1 MIDLGEL
8 QDPTGEAQAEGYK
21 KRSKDL
27 AIRRT
32 PDAALSKSWRMALA
46 LLGGLRHWVFLPCMV
61 TDVALVVVARG
72 ADALDMSLNTV
83 AILFICELDDILYQ
97 LGLPERFKTRVVTEG
112 RVTLNDEEATTLLVS
127 ILSWWWWSPSIRSSH
142 F

>member
-1 MIDLGEL
+1 
-8 QDPTGEAQAEGYK
+8 
-21 KRSKDL
+21 
-27 AIRRT
+27 
-32 PDAALSKSWRMALA
+32 
-46 LLGGLRHWVFLPCMV
+46 MV
-61 TDVALVVVARG
+61 AVRG
-72 ADALDMSLNTV
+72 ADALNISLNTV

-127 ILSWWWWSPSIRSSH
+127 IHSWWWWSPSIRSSR